1 MPTLCLC
8 RSNLKVNHL
17 GKFSVEFKAEHKSA
31 PVMVPWVAGL
41 VPAKGAKQ

>member
-1 MPTLCLC
+1 MPLAVC

-17 GKFSVEFKAEHKSA
+17 GKFSDKFKAEHKSA
-31 PVMVPWVAGL
+31 PLMVPWVAGL